1 MPLPGLFFERFPMGK
16 FKPHKGLLK
25 RIRITKSG
33 KIKGR
38 VANGSHL
45 RSGKPSKR
53 LRHMQKPRYFAN
65 KGVLRRVTHL
75 LGRRIESARET
86 AAETRAAAA
95 AEKE

>member
-1 MPLPGLFFERFPMGK
+1 MGK

-45 RSGKPSKR
+45 RSGKSPNQ
-53 LRHMQKPRYFAN
+53 LRNMRKARYFAN
-65 KGVLRRVTHL
+65 KGVLKRVMHL
-75 LGRRIESARET
+75 LGRRVSPAKLSLSHAKASK
-86 AAETRAAAA
+86 AAQTVKAATGKAA
-95 AEKE
+95 SGD

>member
-45 RSGKPSKR
+45 RSGKTSTR
-53 LRHMQKPRYFAN
+53 LRHIGKPRYFAN

-75 LGRRIESARET
+75 LGRRVEPARET
-86 AAETRAAAA
+86 AAEARAAT
-95 AEKE
+95 AESKE